1 MSQPRIHLIA
11 TGGTIAGIASDPG
24 ETVRYAAG
32 SLSAAQLVASVP
44 PLQSLADL
52 SVEQLWNLDSKDMT
66 PEHWIALA
74 RATRDALARP
84 EVDGVVITHGTDTME
99 ESALFLDLVL
109 RSEKPIVFTG
119 AMRPATALS
128 PDGPMMLYCAVQ
140 LATNPEARGLGVVA
154 AMNNRIHAA
163 RHLRKAHP
171 TALDAFSSGEAGAL
185 GSLMPVH
192 IHRRPPVQEQ
202 AAGDDASWLDRAGR
216 PPRVDLLLVGAGS
229 APDLLPACVT
239 AGAQAVVLSLPGNCS
254 LPEPWSAE
262 VARAADNGVMVILAS
277 RTGEAAHLRL
287 HGPIH
292 PPLHEGAW
300 LTPVQARVQAL
311 AGLWRSATVRSA

>member
-1 MSQPRIHLIA
+1 MPKPRIHLIA

-24 ETVRYAAG
+24 ETLRYAAG
-32 SLSAAQLVASVP
+32 SLSAEQLVASVP
-44 PLQSLADL
+44 PLQSLAEL
-52 SVEQLWNLDSKDMT
+52 SVQQLWNLDSKDMT

-74 RATRDALARP
+74 RATRDALRRP

-109 RSEKPIVFTG
+109 RSDKPIVFTG

-140 LATNPEARGLGVVA
+140 LAASPEARGLGVVA

-192 IHRRPPVQEQ
+192 IHRRPPAL
-202 AAGDDASWLDRAGR
+202 AAPDDVSWLDRAGKA
-216 PPRVDLLLVGAGS
+216 PRVDLLLVGAGS
-229 APDLLPACVT
+229 APDLLAACVV

-254 LPEPWSAE
+254 LPGSWAHE
-262 VARAADNGVMVILAS
+262 VERAASQGVGVILAS

-287 HGPIH
+287 HGPVH
-292 PPLHEGAW
+292 PPLQEGAW
-300 LTPVQARVQAL
+300 LTPVQARVHAL
-311 AGLWRSATVRSA
+311 TGLWHCAATA